1 LATGSNSA
9 FSVPTERAPWL
20 PDFCTLPVLGTVL
33 LMAQLVVLVVLL
45 APGPQGPGWF
55 SLKQFAA
62 GSFLAYLVAL
72 SAALLLCQARPLL
85 LRLRPVPGSMVALS
99 LVALVAATIS
109 ALVLWLDV
117 ALETRVAATGG
128 SIARMAA
135 EASLLSALVAAGA
148 LRYFYVREQW
158 RAQVEA
164 QARSQMDALQ
174 ARINPHFL
182 FNSMNTIASLIQID
196 PDLAE
201 RAVEDLSDLFRAA
214 LGTRP
219 GPNTLGREIELIQR
233 YLAIEQLRLG
243 DRLVVDWDVDSLP
256 RELEVPPLLLQPL
269 VENAILH
276 GIQALPEGG
285 TVSIHGRVRGR
296 QVEVEIRNPRP
307 RISHDEPTSNRHA
320 VDNIRQRIAFHF
332 GERGALE
339 ADAGDGYYACTV
351 RLPLP

>member
-1 LATGSNSA
+1 LPTGSKSA
-9 FSVPTERAPWL
+9 FSVPTDQAPWL
-20 PDFCTLPVLGTVL
+20 PDFCTLPVLGAVL
-33 LMAQLVVLVVLL
+33 LMAQLVVMVVLL
-45 APGPQGPGWF
+45 APGPQGLAWF
-55 SLKQFAA
+55 SLQQFAA

-72 SAALLLCQARPLL
+72 SAALLLCLLRAPLL
-85 LRLRPVPGSMVALS
+85 KIGPVVGAL
-99 LVALVAATIS
+99 LALLVVALVAAGIS
-109 ALVLWLDV
+109 ALVFWLDF
-117 ALETRVAATGG
+117 ALETRVAVRHEGIG
-128 SIARMAA
+128 RMVL
-135 EASLLSALVAAGA
+135 ETSLLSGLVAAGA

-158 RAQVEA
+158 SAQVEA

-219 GPNTLGREIELIQR
+219 GPSTLGSEIELIQR
-233 YLAIEQLRLG
+233 YLSIEQLRLG
-243 DRLVVDWDVDSLP
+243 QRLKVDWDIDSLP
-256 RELEVPPLLLQPL
+256 RQLEVPPLLLQPL

-285 TVSIHGRVRGR
+285 TVAIHGHVAGR
-296 QVEVEIRNPRP
+296 MLAIEIRNPRP
-307 RISHDEPTSNRHA
+307 KASLDEPTSNRHA
-320 VDNIRQRIAFHF
+320 VDNIRQRIAYHF
-332 GERGALE
+332 GERGTLE
-339 ADAGDGYYACTV
+339 ADAGEGYYACTV